1 MFGKGKRKKEKN
13 YARVRWVSECVR
25 VRKKERVRNKS
36 DRESDRD
43 SGHRIAEQ
51 VKKKGTD
58 ENI

>member
-13 YARVRWVSECVR
+13 YARVRWGSECVR
-25 VRKKERVRNKS
+25 VRNKKRVRNKS

-51 VKKKGTD
+51 VKKRNG
-58 ENI
+58 